1 MINYILLSALS
12 ADMAAIVVLEEMA
25 VLVVLAVLLVLEDAQ

>member
-1 MINYILLSALS
+1 
-12 ADMAAIVVLEEMA
+12 MAAIVVLEEMA